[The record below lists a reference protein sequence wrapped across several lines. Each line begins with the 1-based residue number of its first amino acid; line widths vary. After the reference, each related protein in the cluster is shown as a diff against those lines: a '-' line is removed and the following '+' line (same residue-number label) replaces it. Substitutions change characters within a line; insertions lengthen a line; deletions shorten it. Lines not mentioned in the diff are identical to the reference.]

1 MILDTLENAP
11 SYYGLGCG
19 VRKAFEFLLSR
30 DLRALDDGRYEID
43 GERIYALIQTVSTRK
58 SDLLDFEN
66 HGRFVDIQ
74 MTLSGDEVM
83 EWAPLENLVK
93 VRAYDVGDDC
103 ALWRGEGQTIRAT
116 DGIFAIFLPT
126 DAHKPCV
133 APGAPG
139 EVRKVVVK
147 ISVEEVTE

>member
-1 MILDTLENAP
+1 MILDKLENAQN
-11 SYYGLGCG
+11 YYGMGCG
-19 VRKAFEFLLSR
+19 MRKAFEFLISNDIRSLK
-30 DLRALDDGRYEID
+30 DGRYDID
-43 GERIYALIQTVSTRK
+43 GEKIYALLQTVSTRR

-74 MTLSGDEVM
+74 MTLSGEEVM
-83 EWAPLENLVK
+83 EWAPLEELVK

-103 ALWRGEGQTIRAT
+103 ALWRGAGQPVRAT
-116 DGIFAIFLPT
+116 NGVFAVFLPT

-133 APGAPG
+133 APGEPG

-147 ISVEEVTE
+147 ISVEEVME